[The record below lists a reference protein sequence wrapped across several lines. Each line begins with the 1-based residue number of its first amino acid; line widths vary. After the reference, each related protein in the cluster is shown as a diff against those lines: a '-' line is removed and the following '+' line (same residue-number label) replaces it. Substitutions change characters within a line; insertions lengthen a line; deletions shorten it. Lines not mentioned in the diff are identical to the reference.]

1 MPRKPQQPQP
11 SKVSALRDDPAFAA
25 ELAAILPY
33 DAALLAGVE
42 EYDGLRDDLR
52 AAAYGQRR
60 SKFQVPLV
68 LRLSTRTAA
77 LLLGDGAKLY
87 ALSDPW
93 AFLNMLRTVARR
105 SRQ

>member
-1 MPRKPQQPQP
+1 MPRKPQRPRP
-11 SKVSALRDDPAFAA
+11 AKITALRNDPAFAD
-25 ELAAILPY
+25 ELASILPY
-33 DAALLAGVE
+33 DAALLAGIQ
-42 EYDGLRDDLR
+42 EYDGLGDDLR

-60 SKFQVPLV
+60 SKFRIPLV
-68 LRLSTRTAA
+68 LRVSTRLAA